1 MLYTTRPL
9 RQGEKFCPWCLES
22 FQKFQ
27 RKKIAKDEKNK
38 NKFSEEAMN
47 ANFFLLISRFSMSSC
62 VGSRDHTHSHPHTH
76 IHTHLHVPTHL
87 FTHTNSLPR
96 PFGTTVS
103 KLQRR
108 KEEKPILISRTWTP
122 FLHFLDYYI

>member
-1 MLYTTRPL
+1 MRIFSPYKSFFDELLCRLERPHAL
-9 RQGEKFCPWCLES
+9 APT
-22 FQKFQ
+22 
-27 RKKIAKDEKNK
+27 
-38 NKFSEEAMN
+38 
-47 ANFFLLISRFSMSSC
+47 
-62 VGSRDHTHSHPHTH
+62 HTHSHA
-76 IHTHLHVPTHL
+76 LAPTHP